1 MTASAYV
8 QTRCFAGCPAPL
20 IATTSRTT
28 LLAHRAATTLDRFGL
43 REFANWSHT
52 PILAASCAWKDP
64 CGGIQGPHSR
74 RAMRDR
80 LLFNWRTRTRLGV
93 IGGRCFLSVSSYATD
108 LFVWA
113 AAGLQP
119 TDIRFCISGLRS
131 RAQLCL
137 SSAKSS

>member
-43 REFANWSHT
+43 RESANWSHT

-64 CGGIQGPHSR
+64 CGGIQGSHSR
-74 RAMRDR
+74 RAMHDPPAVQLAHKDAFRGH
-80 LLFNWRTRTRLGV
+80 LGAV
-93 IGGRCFLSVSSYATD
+93 FFVGEFL
-108 LFVWA
+108 
-113 AAGLQP
+113 
-119 TDIRFCISGLRS
+119 RH
-131 RAQLCL
+131 
-137 SSAKSS
+137 